1 MGELLARNE
10 IFLFAV
16 NMIQKIKF
24 LPPNHNKLPDTS
36 NYLVNLTRVPDD
48 FYIRFVHAQ

>member
-16 NMIQKIKF
+16 NLIQKLKF
-24 LPPNHNKLPDTS
+24 NCPNYHPKPRVDQ
-36 NYLVNLTRVPDD
+36 YYVNLTRVPND
-48 FYIRFVHAQ
+48 FHISINEV